1 MRNQPK
7 YRFFKNWSYAIS
19 GFFEVVKNETAFK
32 IELVIF
38 ILLTIFLFNSRIS
51 TDNRLIMLSCFFLVI
66 IVELLNSA
74 IERCVDLITEDFH
87 ELAKA
92 AKDAAAGAVMFANFI
107 TFIVWI
113 YYLFLYYAPHSL

>member
-1 MRNQPK
+1 MRRQPK
-7 YRFFKNWSYAIS
+7 YKFFKNWSYAIS

-32 IELVIF
+32 IELVLF
-38 ILLTIFLFNSRIS
+38 VLLTIFLFNSRIP

-74 IERCVDLITEDFH
+74 IERCVDLVTKDFH

-92 AKDAAAGAVMFANFI
+92 AKDAAAGAVMFANFLTVVI
-107 TFIVWI
+107 WC
-113 YYLFLYYAPHSL
+113 YYLYKAYFIPLN